1 MTGKNIENIKASVS
15 EWSIQNKYKHTA
27 IKTIFGLKEF
37 VDLVKFQLSDGT
49 FHIVKISDLINDK
62 YLQIKV
68 KVIRQIEI

>member
-1 MTGKNIENIKASVS
+1 MKALVNDSNLY
-15 EWSIQNKYKHTA
+15 E
-27 IKTIFGLKEF
+27 KTIFDLKEF